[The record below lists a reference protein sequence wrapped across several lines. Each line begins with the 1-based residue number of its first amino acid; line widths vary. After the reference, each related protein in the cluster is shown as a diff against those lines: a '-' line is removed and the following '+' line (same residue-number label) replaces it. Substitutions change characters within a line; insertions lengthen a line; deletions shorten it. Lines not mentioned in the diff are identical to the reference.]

1 MRVMIVEDQTMIRS
15 LLESYFR
22 AEDGYR
28 IVASIPGAKQAV
40 EVCRTSSVD
49 LILMDVQTENRE
61 NGLTA
66 VRQIKAIQPKSKI
79 IVVTSLI
86 DCAVL
91 DEAKR
96 AGADSLW
103 YKDSTQKRLMDVVR
117 QTMAGEHIFPDAP
130 PTVEIGMAKSTE
142 FTKTELKVL
151 RHLMRGLSYT
161 RIAAEMG
168 CEMST
173 VKFHVANMLQKTGL
187 ENKLHKFPSELSG
200 GEQQRVSVARALAK
214 RPEVLFL
221 DEPTGALDE
230 DTGRQVLQYISELQ
244 KEYGFTIIM
253 VTHNLNIAEMA
264 KTVIRMNNGKV
275 SEVYT
280 TQTQKTAY
288 EIGW

>member
-28 IVASIPGAKQAV
+28 ITASIPGAKQAV

-103 YKDSTQKRLMDVVR
+103 YKDGDEGTLMEVVR
-117 QTMAGEHIFPDAP
+117 RTMAGEHIFPDAP
-130 PTVEIGMAKSTE
+130 PSVEIGTAMSAE
-142 FTKTELKVL
+142 FTKGEMKVL
-151 RHLMRGLSYT
+151 RCLVRGLSYNE
-161 RIAAEMG
+161 IAKELG
-168 CEMST
+168 IEPST
-173 VKFHVANMLQKTGL
+173 VKFHVINMLQKTNL
-187 ENKLHKFPSELSG
+187 ENKLQLAIAATEAKLVVEL
-200 GEQQRVSVARALAK
+200 A
-214 RPEVLFL
+214 
-221 DEPTGALDE
+221 
-230 DTGRQVLQYISELQ
+230 DT
-244 KEYGFTIIM
+244 
-253 VTHNLNIAEMA
+253 
-264 KTVIRMNNGKV
+264 
-275 SEVYT
+275 
-280 TQTQKTAY
+280 
-288 EIGW
+288 